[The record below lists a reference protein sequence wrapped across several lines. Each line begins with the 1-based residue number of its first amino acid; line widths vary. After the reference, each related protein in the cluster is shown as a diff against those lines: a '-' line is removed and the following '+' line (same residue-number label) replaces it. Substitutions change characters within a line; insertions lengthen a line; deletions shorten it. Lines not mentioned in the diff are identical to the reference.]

1 MLIMNPPNIVHNLIA
16 PISGQ
21 VVSLD
26 QVPDPVFSERM
37 TGDGLAILAED
48 DEALAPCDGTI
59 SLLFDAKHAFALTT
73 EDGIQILVHIG
84 LDTVILN
91 GEGIQALKQ
100 PGERVTAGTP
110 VLRFDFDL
118 LLKKQIDLISPLI
131 IVNYDKVTDLRL
143 RQPGEFLKTGIDTA
157 IQYSLR

>member
-1 MLIMNPPNIVHNLIA
+1 MNVSDAFCRLIA

-21 VVSLD
+21 TVELA

-59 SLLFDAKHAFALTT
+59 SLLFDTKHAFALTT
-73 EDGIQILVHIG
+73 DDGIQILVHIG

-91 GEGIQALKQ
+91 GEGIQALHQ
-100 PGERVTAGTP
+100 PGDRVTAGTP
-110 VLRFDFDL
+110 VLRFDFEL
-118 LLKKQIDLISPLI
+118 LVKKQIDLISPLL
-131 IVNYDKVTDLRL
+131 IVNYDKVTNLHP
-143 RQPGEFLKTGIDTA
+143 RQPGEFLKAGIDTA
-157 IQYSLR
+157 IKYSLR

>member
-1 MLIMNPPNIVHNLIA
+1 MNASDAVRRLIA

-21 VVSLD
+21 IVDLD

-59 SLLFDAKHAFALTT
+59 SLFFDTKHAFALTT
-73 EDGIQILVHIG
+73 DDGIQILVHVG

-91 GEGIQALKQ
+91 GEGIQALHQ
-100 PGERVTAGTP
+100 PGDRVTAGTP
-110 VLRFDFDL
+110 IIRFDFEL
-118 LLKKQIDLISPLI
+118 LVKKQIDLISPLI
-131 IVNYDKVTDLRL
+131 IVNYDKVTNLKL
-143 RQPGEFLKTGIDTA
+143 RQPGEFLKAGIDTA
-157 IQYSLR
+157 IQYTLP

>member
-1 MLIMNPPNIVHNLIA
+1 MNSSNVLRLIA

-21 VVSLD
+21 VVNLD

-59 SLLFDAKHAFALTT
+59 SLFFDTKHAFALTT

-91 GEGIQALKQ
+91 GEGIHALYHT
-100 PGERVTAGTP
+100 GDRVTAGTP
-110 VLRFDFDL
+110 IIQFDFEL

-131 IVNYDKVTDLRL
+131 VVNYDKVTNLKL
-143 RQPGEFLKTGIDTA
+143 RQPGEFLKAGIDTA

>member
-1 MLIMNPPNIVHNLIA
+1 MNASDIVCRLIA
-16 PISGQ
+16 PVSGQ
-21 VVSLD
+21 IVDLD

-48 DEALAPCDGTI
+48 DVALAPCDGTI
-59 SLLFDAKHAFALTT
+59 SLLFDTKHAFALTT
-73 EDGIQILVHIG
+73 DDGIQVLVHIG

-91 GEGIQALKQ
+91 GEGIRALHE

-110 VLRFDFDL
+110 ILQFDFDL

-131 IVNYDKVTDLRL
+131 IVNYDKIANLRL
-143 RQPGEFLKTGIDTA
+143 RQPGEFLKAGNDTA
-157 IQYSLR
+157 IEYTLR

>member
-1 MLIMNPPNIVHNLIA
+1 MNPSYTARSLIA

-59 SLLFDAKHAFALTT
+59 SLLFETKHAFAITT
-73 EDGIQILVHIG
+73 EDGVQILVHIG

-91 GEGIQALKQ
+91 GKGIEALYK
-100 PGERVTAGTP
+100 PGDRVTTGTP
-110 VLRFDFDL
+110 ILRFDFDL
-118 LLKKQIDLISPLI
+118 MLKKQIDLISPLI
-131 IVNYDKVTDLRL
+131 IVNYDKVTNLKL

-157 IQYSLR
+157 VSYTLK

>member
-1 MLIMNPPNIVHNLIA
+1 MNASDSVCRLIA

-21 VVSLD
+21 IVDLD

-59 SLLFDAKHAFALTT
+59 SLFFDTNHAFAMTT
-73 EDGIQILVHIG
+73 DDGIQILVHIG

-91 GEGIQALKQ
+91 GEGIQALHR
-100 PGERVTAGTP
+100 PGDRVTAGTP
-110 VLRFDFDL
+110 ILRFDFEL

-131 IVNYDKVTDLRL
+131 IVNYDKVTNLRL
-143 RQPGEFLKTGIDTA
+143 RQPGEFLKAGMDTA
-157 IQYSLR
+157 IQYTLR

>member
-1 MLIMNPPNIVHNLIA
+1 MKSSDAFCRLIA

-21 VVSLD
+21 VVDLD

-59 SLLFDAKHAFALTT
+59 SLLFDAMHAFAMTT

-91 GEGIQALKQ
+91 GEGIQALHK
-100 PGERVTAGTP
+100 PGDRVTAGTP
-110 VLRFDFDL
+110 ILRFDFDL
-118 LLKKQIDLISPLI
+118 MLKKQIDLISPLI
-131 IVNYDKVTDLRL
+131 IVNYDKVGKLKL
-143 RQPGEFLKTGIDTA
+143 RQPGDFLKAGIDTA
-157 IQYSLR
+157 IKYELK